1 MAAEMYGH
9 KWYWVLARERMEDAF
24 ELNLCH
30 ISPTNYSINYLIRCC
45 RWKFIKILA
54 LFSPVW
60 TKKLPYVTNWFSTLF
75 QFEKFHLDLVQTKA
89 IPFPLQKCFQS
100 NMCIFLLF
108 SCSLGMC
115 LDLSEYLNTAFL
127 YRSLILNFQSIYN
140 INMFIHMFNSVCTQ
154 A

>member
-1 MAAEMYGH
+1 MHGH
-9 KWYWVLARERMEDAF
+9 KWYWILARERMEDTF

-45 RWKFIKILA
+45 RWKFIKNLA

-75 QFEKFHLDLVQTKA
+75 RFEKFHLDLVQKKA
-89 IPFPLQKCFQS
+89 IPSPLQKCFQS

-115 LDLSEYLNTAFL
+115 LDLWIFEHCIPLQKLNSEL
-127 YRSLILNFQSIYN
+127 QSIYN
-140 INMFIHMFNSVCTQ
+140 INMFIHMFKSVCTQ